1 MISKITIS
9 SDHKV
14 ANDIK
19 LSQIKGMIESFTI
32 KEEKFIND
40 IYYVNLGVSFN
51 KKKIFKFLEKKNIFP
66 SIPTKKKFLFIPI
79 IIDEDKK
86 NLVIF
91 SDNKLFVEWNRNNE
105 SHYLIEYLLPT
116 EDLEDLNSI
125 KKNYDNI
132 EQYDFKEITNK
143 YDLNESIIALIFK
156 NQKNIR
162 ILSKIAVGD
171 NIVLKNLTFSDI
183 DFNNEDKLQ
192 DLISRLK
199 IVYEDYWKN
208 LNKVNTSIKLSIYI
222 KMKSNDNL
230 KVLNFEKTLDEMN
243 LVYGYSILKYDKDF
257 VYYQITF
264 NGTPNNFLNLMKNKD
279 FDLNTQNK
287 TWFLK

>member
-1 MISKITIS
+1 M
-9 SDHKV
+9 
-14 ANDIK
+14 
-19 LSQIKGMIESFTI
+19 
-32 KEEKFIND
+32 FI
-40 IYYVNLGVSFN
+40 
-51 KKKIFKFLEKKNIFP
+51 
-66 SIPTKKKFLFIPI
+66 
-79 IIDEDKK
+79 
-86 NLVIF
+86 
-91 SDNKLFVEWNRNNE
+91 EWNDYNE
-105 SHYLIEYLLPT
+105 NYHLIEYVLPT
-116 EDLEDLNSI
+116 EDLEDLNLI
-125 KKNYDNI
+125 KKNYDII

-143 YDLNESIIALIFK
+143 YNLNESIVALIFK
-156 NQKNIR
+156 NKKDIR
-162 ILSKIAVGD
+162 ILSKIAVDD

-183 DFNNEDKLQ
+183 DFDNENERKE
-192 DLISRLK
+192 LISRLK

-230 KVLNFEKTLDEMN
+230 KVSNFEKTLDEIN
-243 LVYGYSILKYDKDF
+243 LVYEYSILKYDKDF